1 MEKEKYF
8 ISNNENKTIK
18 LGKILGKK
26 VKAGQI
32 ILLKGDLGSGKT
44 RFVKGIAKALNLSKE
59 VSSPTYNLINEYPG
73 EIPLFH
79 MDLYRLDNEMDLLN
93 IGFEDYLYRDGI
105 VVIEWP
111 ELAYNLLPEDFLF
124 IKFVIMSKNKR
135 KIKFKA
141 NGKQSKKLMK
151 GLAEYVNIR
160 D

>member
-8 ISNNENKTIK
+8 ISNNEYETIK
-18 LGKILGKK
+18 LGKNLGKNAK
-26 VKAGQI
+26 VGQI

-44 RFVKGIAKALNLSKE
+44 RFVKGIAGALNLNKE

-73 EIPLFH
+73 KIPLYH

-111 ELAYNLLPEDFLF
+111 ELAYSLLPEDFLLITF
-124 IKFVIMSKNKR
+124 EIISDNTRKLKFEAKGKKSKN
-135 KIKFKA
+135 
-141 NGKQSKKLMK
+141 LMK